1 MLFLLL
7 CYSYSSHKVLKHI
20 IRTFIVLAGIQNQ
33 CHRVTDCLLMHDVLP
48 SYRNGVLPLNRS
60 VYSVKA
66 LFHNVSIKRQ
76 NEFFR

>member
-7 CYSYSSHKVLKHI
+7 CYSYSSHYKDVHRLSWYP
-20 IRTFIVLAGIQNQ
+20 NQ

-66 LFHNVSIKRQ
+66 LFNEVSIKRQ